1 MEKVKYPLREYLLSG
16 IARTEIRVRQLIRTP
31 SKAIIL
37 VVSCYL
43 ALVITAEIV
52 AASGRVL
59 AGAFLDGAI
68 LVILV
73 NLYYFI
79 RKPEIRRFI
88 LALGLVPLMRILS
101 VAIPVPQIPLIFWYA
116 LIGFPLLV
124 AALIVVRKNGLP
136 QLTQNLS
143 TSQWF
148 IQSLFGLTGIPL
160 GFLAGQIL
168 TRPAPILPATT
179 LGWIIM
185 GSIVLSLSSGFAEEI
200 IFRGLVQNSIIEIYG
215 SIGLFVMG
223 IFYTGMLLGALDP
236 RYIIFFGLTGLL
248 FSLWVKVS
256 HSLWGVILAHSLLN
270 IIFLLL
276 LAR

>member
-1 MEKVKYPLREYLLSG
+1 MEKVKYNIRDYLLSG

-37 VVSCYL
+37 VVSFYL
-43 ALVITAEIV
+43 VIVITAEIV

-68 LVILV
+68 LAILV

-79 RKPEIRRFI
+79 KKSEIRRFI

-101 VAIPVPQIPLIFWYA
+101 VAIPVPQSPLIFWYA

-168 TRPAPILPATT
+168 SHPASILPATT
-179 LGWIIM
+179 LGWIIL
-185 GSIVLSLSSGFAEEI
+185 GSIVLSLSSGFAEEV
-200 IFRGLVQNSIIEIYG
+200 IFRGLVQNSIIEIFG
-215 SIGLFVMG
+215 SFGLFIMG

-276 LAR
+276 IAR